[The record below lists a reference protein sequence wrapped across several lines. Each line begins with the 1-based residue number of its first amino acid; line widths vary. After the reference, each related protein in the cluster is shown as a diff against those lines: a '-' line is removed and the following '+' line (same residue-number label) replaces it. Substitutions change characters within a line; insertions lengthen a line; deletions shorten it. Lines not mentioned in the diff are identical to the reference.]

1 MLHLS
6 YPIYLPVSLSP
17 CLFFPSYTLLR
28 QCSYQCA
35 NQYRKMVKD
44 GEIDDPNY
52 YVDEKGVLRHRSRD
66 AKNGGEGGSELSGRK
81 RTTRA
86 KKPAKKRRK
95 GADADTIFA
104 DDVSDGSESEKEPVV
119 GFVSAKAAAAAA
131 MEESSEDDSDED
143 DDNPLPD
150 HIDPIT
156 LDVVERPAI
165 SPYGHVMGYDTWVRC
180 LSFSEPKDRCP
191 FTKNTL
197 KLRQLVKL
205 TKDNIHLYKDKI
217 ISSKLE

>member
-104 DDVSDGSESEKEPVV
+104 DDVSDGSESEKGTDAQHVHAV
-119 GFVSAKAAAAAA
+119 MHSLKWCSAFASAALFSSFV
-131 MEESSEDDSDED
+131 
-143 DDNPLPD
+143 
-150 HIDPIT
+150 T
-156 LDVVERPAI
+156 
-165 SPYGHVMGYDTWVRC
+165 
-180 LSFSEPKDRCP
+180 SFAR
-191 FTKNTL
+191 L
-197 KLRQLVKL
+197 
-205 TKDNIHLYKDKI
+205 
-217 ISSKLE
+217 